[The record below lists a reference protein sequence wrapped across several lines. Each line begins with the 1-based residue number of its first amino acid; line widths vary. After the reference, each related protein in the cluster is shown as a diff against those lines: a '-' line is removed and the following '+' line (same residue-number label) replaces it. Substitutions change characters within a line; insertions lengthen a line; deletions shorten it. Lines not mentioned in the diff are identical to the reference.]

1 MGPVEHHCVDLID
14 DQTKVRPDLRE
25 IPFSTAFQL
34 SVDGSSQCWKGKDT
48 MGTLLQMGNDPQLLN
63 QKDYL
68 TLGLPRYVNYL
79 PLSKP

>member
-1 MGPVEHHCVDLID
+1 MGPVEHHWVDLID
-14 DQTKVRPDLRE
+14 DQTKVRPDLKE
-25 IPFSTAFQL
+25 TPFSTGFQL
-34 SVDGSSQCWKGKDT
+34 SVDGSSQCWQAKDT
-48 MGTLLQMGNDPQLLN
+48 VGTLLQMGSNPQLLN

>member
-1 MGPVEHHCVDLID
+1 MGPVEHHWVDLID
-14 DQTKVRPDLRE
+14 DQTKVRPDLKE
-25 IPFSTAFQL
+25 TPFSTGFQL
-34 SVDGSSQCWKGKDT
+34 SVDGSSQCWQGKDT
-48 MGTLLQMGNDPQLLN
+48 VGTLLQMGSNPQLLN